1 MFLLVAE
8 SLPGASKQ
16 GYSLGPVIYTEAT
29 QQLQVAIPPL
39 RHPPRTIL
47 HRTALSAG
55 VRAW

>member
-29 QQLQVAIPPL
+29 QQLQVAMPPL
-39 RHPPRTIL
+39 TLPPQHHPRPF
-47 HRTALSAG
+47 SW
-55 VRAW
+55 RAW